1 MNKVTSLKI
10 EQEVK
15 AAQAAIDVFA
25 PGKVEVLVTNEDG
38 TLYMVGEYM
47 YEKYKYTTWIEKLF
61 ISRKG
66 MPFYDRDVFI
76 GFFKQRA
83 DWLNASLEIKE
94 DCAAAGMHPSQYKVG
109 DQSMVSAL
117 TGDVCFMREV

>member
-15 AAQAAIDVFA
+15 AAQAAIDEFA

-38 TLYMVGEYM
+38 ALYMVGEYM

-61 ISRKG
+61 IGRKG

-76 GFFKQRA
+76 GFFKGRK
-83 DWLNASLEIKE
+83 DWLNSSIEFKE
-94 DCAAAGMHPSQYKVG
+94 ECAALGIHPCQVR
-109 DQSMVSAL
+109 D
-117 TGDVCFMREV
+117 